1 MVFLEIKGKNSFY
14 CIRKSTCNFKP
25 LKYNENVWEIIR
37 EERKEDAMSTLL
49 NTNIYDYIRVL
60 DKAADASWIRND
72 CISNNMANVNT
83 PGYKRQDVD
92 FKGQLKEAMGQFR
105 YMTTDEKVHN
115 LRNEDL
121 KPLSYIDYA
130 GFSYRKDENNV
141 DIDVENVYEAE
152 NQIYYN
158 GLVTAITSDFQNLAA
173 VTK

>member
-1 MVFLEIKGKNSFY
+1 
-14 CIRKSTCNFKP
+14 
-25 LKYNENVWEIIR
+25 
-37 EERKEDAMSTLL
+37 MSTLL
-49 NTNIYDYIRVL
+49 NTNIYDYTRVL
-60 DKAADASWIRND
+60 DKAADAAWIRND

-92 FKGQLKEAMGQFR
+92 FKAQLKQAMSEFR

-115 LRNEDL
+115 LTNEDL
-121 KPLSYIDYA
+121 KPKSYIDYA
-130 GFSYRKDENNV
+130 GYSYRKDENNV

-158 GLVTAITSDFQNLAA
+158 GLITAITSDFADLKI